1 MEITFQLLLC
11 AFMGVVNC
19 LILNFFMSEEPRFGN
34 YLIALAPW
42 FGNFY
47 AVLHQHSIIGFLY
60 SIFRVL
66 EFPSIL
72 LLILLMNTELYNAGW
87 WILII
92 VSFITSALRAI
103 YVGHALW
110 SCWVSKIS
118 IFLFE
123 AIFLVESIYI
133 FGILPYTL
141 QNLSF

>member
-19 LILNFFMSEEPRFGN
+19 LILNFFMSEETRFGN

-47 AVLHQHSIIGFLY
+47 AVLHQRSIIGFLY
-60 SIFRVL
+60 SFFRVL
-66 EFPSIL
+66 EFPSVL
-72 LLILLMNTELYNAGW
+72 LLILLMNAESYNAGC

-92 VSFITSALRAI
+92 VSFITCALRAI

-110 SCWVSKIS
+110 SCWVSKMSIS
-118 IFLFE
+118 LFE
-123 AIFLVESIYI
+123 SIFLVESIYI
-133 FGILPYTL
+133 FGIMPYTL